1 MDTHNAHD
9 IFVFPDQIC
18 LAEIHIVFLQFINIA
33 HKMKQSLVTGIFI
46 GDRLSPPAL
55 KGLHDACL
63 RLALPRA

>member
-46 GDRLSPPAL
+46 GDRL
-55 KGLHDACL
+55 LHQH
-63 RLALPRA
+63 